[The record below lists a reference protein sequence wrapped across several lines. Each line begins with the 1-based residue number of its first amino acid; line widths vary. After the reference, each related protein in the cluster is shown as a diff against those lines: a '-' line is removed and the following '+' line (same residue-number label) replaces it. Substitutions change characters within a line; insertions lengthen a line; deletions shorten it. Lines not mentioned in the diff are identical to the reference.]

1 MKKALFV
8 LLLSAPG
15 LFAVAQVRVALLGG
29 GQQSSVIEENNLPG
43 WSGTKSLFTPRTG
56 IHAGFIA
63 DIALGS
69 KSDFF
74 FQPGVIF
81 YNKGRKFSQD
91 FDTSLSSLM
100 NIKKTEFVNYVDIP
114 FNLVYKFKFGKKA
127 KFIIGGGPYA
137 NVFFTGKLKTET
149 LNVSSSPAG
158 TQLLLTTDENNDP
171 PVGDG
176 PGKYKIF
183 GYGVNGLAGF
193 EFGRVFITGNYS
205 RGLDNFFK
213 PVDYDASSYKH
224 QVIGATI
231 GVFIGNPK
239 EKLNIPVDTDK
250 DGITDEKDNCPNE
263 PGDKIT
269 KGCPDADSDGIPDK
283 EDKCPSIAGLLKYNG
298 CPIPDTDGDGLNDE
312 EDKCPTLKGIA
323 KYAGCPVPDAD
334 NDGITDEKD
343 KCPNEKGPVC
353 NEGCPSTDCDGDGVV
368 NEKDK
373 CPSVKGD
380 PKYDGCPIPDTDG
393 DGINDEEDKCPS
405 LSGVA
410 ANNGCP
416 EIKKEV
422 VEKMNYAA
430 KRIQFQQAKATL
442 LPQSLKILNEVA
454 QVLTENPDLKLFIE
468 GHTSNQG
475 NYDMNMKL
483 SDDRAA
489 AVRSYLILKGI
500 GEERLSSEGYG
511 PNKPI
516 ADEKTLAG
524 RALNRR
530 VELKLNY

>member
-1 MKKALFV
+1 MKKVLFV
-8 LLLSAPG
+8 LLLPASG
-15 LFAVAQVRVALLGG
+15 LFADAQVRVAMLGG

-43 WSGTKSLFTPRTG
+43 WSDTKSLFTPRTG

-63 DIALGS
+63 DIPLGI
-69 KSDFF
+69 KSNFF
-74 FQPGVIF
+74 FQPGIVF
-81 YNKGRKFSQD
+81 YNKGRKISQD
-91 FDTSLSSLM
+91 FDTSLSSLL

-114 FNLVYKFKFGKKA
+114 FNLVYKFKIGKKA

-158 TQLLLTTDENNDP
+158 TQLLLTTEENNDP
-171 PVGDG
+171 AVGDG
-176 PGKYKIF
+176 PGKYKVF

-193 EFGRVFITGNYS
+193 ELGRVFLTGNYS

-213 PVDYDASSYKH
+213 PVDYEASSYKH
-224 QVIGATI
+224 QVIGATLGI
-231 GVFIGNPK
+231 FLGKPVVT
-239 EKLNIPVDTDK
+239 EKKPSDKDK
-250 DGITDEKDNCPNE
+250 DGITDDKDSCPNE
-263 PGDKIT
+263 PGTVIT
-269 KGCPDADSDGIPDK
+269 NGCPDKDSDGIADKDDSCPDK
-283 EDKCPSIAGLLKYNG
+283 QGLAKYKG
-298 CPIPDTDGDGLNDE
+298 CPVPDSDGDGVNDE
-312 EDKCPTLKGIA
+312 EDKCPAKAGLA
-323 KYAGCPVPDAD
+323 KYNGCPVPDSD
-334 NDGITDEKD
+334 SDGINDEM
-343 KCPNEKGPVC
+343 
-353 NEGCPSTDCDGDGVV
+353 
-368 NEKDK
+368 DK
-373 CPSVKGD
+373 CPSKAGTA
-380 PKYDGCPIPDTDG
+380 KYDGCPIPDTDG

-422 VEKMNYAA
+422 VERINYAA
-430 KRIQFQQAKATL
+430 KRIQFQQAKANL

-454 QVLTENPDLKLFIE
+454 QILTENPDLKLFIE

-489 AVRSYLILKGI
+489 AVRSYLISKDI
-500 GEERLSSEGYG
+500 GEGRLSSEGFG

-516 ADEKTLAG
+516 ADEKTPSG

>member
-1 MKKALFV
+1 MKKTLLA
-8 LLLSAPG
+8 LLLSASG
-15 LFAVAQVRVALLGG
+15 LFAVAQVRVAMLGG

-43 WSGTKSLFTPRTG
+43 WSNTKSLFTPRTG

-69 KSDFF
+69 KSNFF
-74 FQPGVIF
+74 FQPGVVF

-91 FDTSLSSLM
+91 FDTSLSSLL

-114 FNLVYKFKFGKKA
+114 FNLVYKFKLGKKA

-149 LNVSSSPAG
+149 LNVSSTPAG

-176 PGKYKIF
+176 PGKYIIF

-193 EFGRVFITGNYS
+193 ELGRVFITGNYS

-224 QVIGATI
+224 QVIGATLGFFLDKPVI
-231 GVFIGNPK
+231 T
-239 EKLNIPVDTDK
+239 EKKPSDKDK
-250 DGITDEKDNCPNE
+250 DGIPDDKDSCPNE
-263 PGDKIT
+263 PGT
-269 KGCPDADSDGIPDK
+269 AVTNGCPDKDSDGIADKDDSCPDK
-283 EDKCPSIAGLLKYNG
+283 PGLAKYKG
-298 CPIPDTDGDGLNDE
+298 CPIPDSDGDGVNDE
-312 EDKCPTLKGIA
+312 EDKCPARVGLA
-323 KYAGCPVPDAD
+323 KYYGCPVPD
-334 NDGITDEKD
+334 
-343 KCPNEKGPVC
+343 
-353 NEGCPSTDCDGDGVV
+353 SDGDGI
-368 NEKDK
+368 NDEMDK
-373 CPSVKGD
+373 CPSKAGTA
-380 PKYDGCPIPDTDG
+380 KYDGCPIPDTDG

-422 VEKMNYAA
+422 VERINYAA

-442 LPQSLKILNEVA
+442 LPQSLKVLNEVA

-489 AVRSYLILKGI
+489 AVRSYLISKGI
-500 GEERLSSEGYG
+500 GEERLSSKGYG

-516 ADEKTLAG
+516 ADEKTPAG
-524 RALNRR
+524 RVLNRR

>member
-1 MKKALFV
+1 MKKTLLV
-8 LLLSAPG
+8 LLLSASG
-15 LFAVAQVRVALLGG
+15 LFAVAQVRVAMLGG
-29 GQQSSVIEENNLPG
+29 GQQSFVIEENNLPG
-43 WSGTKSLFTPRTG
+43 WSDTKSLFTPRTG

-69 KSDFF
+69 KSNFF
-74 FQPGVIF
+74 LQPGVIF

-114 FNLVYKFKFGKKA
+114 FNLVYKFKLGKKA
-127 KFIIGGGPYA
+127 KFIIGGGPYT

-224 QVIGATI
+224 QVIGTTLGI
-231 GVFIGNPK
+231 FLGKPVIT
-239 EKLNIPVDTDK
+239 EKKPSDKDK
-250 DGITDEKDNCPNE
+250 DGIPDDKDSCPNE
-263 PGDKIT
+263 PGT
-269 KGCPDADSDGIPDK
+269 AVTNGCPDKDSDGIADKDDSCPDK
-283 EDKCPSIAGLLKYNG
+283 PGLAKYKG
-298 CPIPDTDGDGLNDE
+298 CPIPDGDGDGVNDE
-312 EDKCPTLKGIA
+312 EDKCPAKAGLA
-323 KYAGCPVPDAD
+323 KYDGCPVPDSD
-334 NDGITDEKD
+334 SDGINDEM
-343 KCPNEKGPVC
+343 
-353 NEGCPSTDCDGDGVV
+353 
-368 NEKDK
+368 DK
-373 CPSVKGD
+373 CPSKAGTA
-380 PKYDGCPIPDTDG
+380 KYDGCPIPDTDV

-410 ANNGCP
+410 TNNGCP

-454 QVLTENPDLKLFIE
+454 QILTENPELKLFIE